1 MLLKSSDDI
10 RHHAVLHSLF
20 ISPDICQSFWRFLAP
35 ERQTPSPASAFT
47 GLVLTVGKHLSLSAV
62 GRKEKCERLPPCML
76 PLRQVCWVL
85 HYLPLAPSCSF
96 QITNP
101 RGRYLLEPLLTFLAG
116 FPLNVFWTVISIF
129 LLYSYFLAY
138 QKFYLFISTINYGY
152 LSVCVYVHI
161 CIHIHK
167 YTNAYMRLIN
177 VD

>member
-10 RHHAVLHSLF
+10 KHHAVLHSLF
-20 ISPDICQSFWRFLAP
+20 ISPDICQSFWIFLAP

-76 PLRQVCWVL
+76 PLRQACWVL
-85 HYLPLAPSCSF
+85 HYLLLAPSCSF

-101 RGRYLLEPLLTFLAG
+101 RGRYLLEPLLTFLAR

-129 LLYSYFLAY
+129 SFVFILSCLPKVLL
-138 QKFYLFISTINYGY
+138 
-152 LSVCVYVHI
+152 
-161 CIHIHK
+161 IHK
-167 YTNAYMRLIN
+167 HNELWISICMCRCTYLYTHT
-177 VD
+177 